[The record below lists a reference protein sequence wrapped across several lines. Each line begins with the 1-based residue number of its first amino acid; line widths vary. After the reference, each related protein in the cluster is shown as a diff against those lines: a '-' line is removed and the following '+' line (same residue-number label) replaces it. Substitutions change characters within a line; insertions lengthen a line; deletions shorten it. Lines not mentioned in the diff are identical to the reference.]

1 MLSKTLSCT
10 YRKSI
15 FLLNFPKYSNTK
27 FSRCLSTKNENEG
40 KENKT
45 SDSKNGSDSSQTLSE
60 EKNNKQSQS
69 NADLKTKSVA
79 QPSYLGYLSG
89 VISSLWTSSTPSS
102 QATTAPQ
109 GVANTPTATTTPSTP
124 TPPQAPDRIAQV
136 VVKRISREEVINR
149 TNNLVMKLMA
159 AESTSSKILRIGELS
174 RHLMEFPASRLVAV
188 QKNKRLIPTLLKMME
203 TARDSFLKEEAMQ
216 CLALCGYSQPP
227 RGKGIRVLSID
238 GGGTRGILG
247 LEVLDE
253 LEKQA
258 GNRKIC
264 ELFDIIIGVSTGG
277 ILATLLG
284 AKRKSV
290 DECKTIYME
299 ISRQLFNQGR
309 LSGVS
314 GLLLSHSYYNSKK
327 WVEILKKVL
336 GEDVMVINT
345 ARSPN
350 SPKIAIISSIVN
362 APQLQPFIFRNYEHP
377 PGRDSHFR
385 GGTKFQ
391 LYEAVQCSS
400 AAPGY
405 FAEVP
410 LGTVVHQDGGVL
422 VNNPTAIAIH
432 EARQIWPTEDIHCVV
447 SVGNGRSVAELELSS
462 TKTSTRIQDKISKIV
477 DSATDTELV
486 HLAMSDLLPP
496 ETYFRLNPYMSFPY
510 TLDEIDPDKLLQM
523 RRDSLLYV
531 RRNRL
536 KIALAAKRLVE
547 KPSAVK
553 HIQRTMFEW
562 KAHWGMYQ
570 V

>member
-1 MLSKTLSCT
+1 MKQ
-10 YRKSI
+10 
-15 FLLNFPKYSNTK
+15 
-27 FSRCLSTKNENEG
+27 
-40 KENKT
+40 KEIP
-45 SDSKNGSDSSQTLSE
+45 LE
-60 EKNNKQSQS
+60 EKNE
-69 NADLKTKSVA
+69 TKSTQLNPNEKTETVA

-89 VISSLWTSSTPSS
+89 VISSLWAGPTLKEE
-102 QATTAPQ
+102 
-109 GVANTPTATTTPSTP
+109 TPTTPTTTPSKAP
-124 TPPQAPDRIAQV
+124 EAPDRVAKV
-136 VVKRISREEVINR
+136 VVKKYSREEVATK
-149 TNNLVMKLMA
+149 TNTLVMKLLA
-159 AESTSSKILRIGELS
+159 AESTSSKILRVGELS
-174 RHLMEFPASRLVAV
+174 KHLMQFPASRLVAV
-188 QKNKRLIPTLLKMME
+188 QKNKKLVPILLKMVE
-203 TARDSFLKEEAMQ
+203 TAPDSFLKEEAMQ

-227 RGKGIRVLSID
+227 RGRGIRVLSID

-258 GNRKIC
+258 GNKKIC
-264 ELFDIIIGVSTGG
+264 EMFDIIVGVSTGG

-336 GEDVMVINT
+336 GEDVMTIHT
-345 ARSPN
+345 ARSPK
-350 SPKIAIISSIVN
+350 SPKLAVISSIVN
-362 APQLQPFIFRNYEHP
+362 APQLQPFIFRNYELP

-385 GGTKFQ
+385 GGTQFH

-405 FAEVP
+405 FAEVQ

-432 EARQIWPTEDIHCVV
+432 EARQIWPGEDIHCVV

-462 TKTSTRIQDKISKIV
+462 MKTSTRIQDKISKIV

-486 HLAMSDLLPP
+486 HLAMSDLLQP
-496 ETYFRLNPYMSFPY
+496 EGYFRLNPYMSFPY

-547 KPSAVK
+547 KPSVVTNVR
-553 HIQRTMFEW
+553 RTFFEW

-570 V
+570 M

>member
-1 MLSKTLSCT
+1 MI
-10 YRKSI
+10 YISI
-15 FLLNFPKYSNTK
+15 LDFDNSQIP
-27 FSRCLSTKNENEG
+27 STE
-40 KENKT
+40 
-45 SDSKNGSDSSQTLSE
+45 KNGTKESE
-60 EKNNKQSQS
+60 LNPGET
-69 NADLKTKSVA
+69 TKEVV

-89 VISSLWTSSTPSS
+89 VVSSLWTPSASSSQSTPSA
-102 QATTAPQ
+102 QTTPP
-109 GVANTPTATTTPSTP
+109 TPNAPSTP
-124 TPPQAPDRIAQV
+124 PQTPERVAQV
-136 VVKRISREEVINR
+136 VVKRISREEVANR
-149 TNNLVMKLMA
+149 TNNLVMKLIA

-188 QKNKRLIPTLLKMME
+188 QKNKRLIPILLKMVE

-227 RGKGIRVLSID
+227 GGRGIRVLAID

-258 GNRKIC
+258 GNKIC
-264 ELFDIIIGVSTGG
+264 EIFDIIVGVSTGG

-290 DECKTIYME
+290 DECKAIYLE

-336 GEDVMVINT
+336 GEDVLIINT
-345 ARSPN
+345 SRSPN
-350 SPKIAIISSIVN
+350 SPKIAIVSSIVN
-362 APQLQPFIFRNYEHP
+362 APQLQPFIFRNYELP
-377 PGRDSHFR
+377 AGRDSHFR

-405 FAEVP
+405 FAEVQ

-422 VNNPTAIAIH
+422 ANNPTAIAIH
-432 EARQIWPTEDIHCVV
+432 EARQIWPNEELHCVV

-462 TKTSTRIQDKISKIV
+462 TKTSTRIQDKLSKIV

-486 HLAMSDLLPP
+486 HLAMSDLLAP
-496 ETYFRLNPYMSFPY
+496 ESYFRLNPYMSFPY

-523 RRDSLLYV
+523 RRDSMLYV

-536 KIALAAKRLVE
+536 KIALAAKRLTE
-547 KPSAVK
+547 KPSVVRNI
-553 HIQRTMFEW
+553 HRTLFEW

>member
-1 MLSKTLSCT
+1 M
-10 YRKSI
+10 
-15 FLLNFPKYSNTK
+15 
-27 FSRCLSTKNENEG
+27 
-40 KENKT
+40 
-45 SDSKNGSDSSQTLSE
+45 
-60 EKNNKQSQS
+60 
-69 NADLKTKSVA
+69 
-79 QPSYLGYLSG
+79 
-89 VISSLWTSSTPSS
+89 
-102 QATTAPQ
+102 
-109 GVANTPTATTTPSTP
+109 
-124 TPPQAPDRIAQV
+124 
-136 VVKRISREEVINR
+136 
-149 TNNLVMKLMA
+149 
-159 AESTSSKILRIGELS
+159 
-174 RHLMEFPASRLVAV
+174 
-188 QKNKRLIPTLLKMME
+188 
-203 TARDSFLKEEAMQ
+203 
-216 CLALCGYSQPP
+216 
-227 RGKGIRVLSID
+227 
-238 GGGTRGILG
+238 
-247 LEVLDE
+247 
-253 LEKQA
+253 
-258 GNRKIC
+258 
-264 ELFDIIIGVSTGG
+264 STGG

-486 HLAMSDLLPP
+486 HLAMSDLLAP
-496 ETYFRLNPYMSFPY
+496 ETYFRLNPYMSFSY

-547 KPSAVK
+547 KPSAMK
-553 HIQRTMFEW
+553 HFQRTLFEW
-562 KAHWGMYQ
+562 RAHWGMYQ